1 MSSRQCIPTGRDHDT
16 YSFCV
21 WLCVNVIEVFY
32 TCKFLSFTEK
42 SYRDDYGE
50 LSPVQPDSL
59 VLMLSRFFIYY
70 YTLQIN
76 RTERTMENHLH
87 FNQILLVLMLPVIVT
102 QATFVQNTFE
112 KLEPGQNITG
122 KIGAEI
128 KARSRQECAVRQVST
143 ALEY

>member
-1 MSSRQCIPTGRDHDT
+1 
-16 YSFCV
+16 
-21 WLCVNVIEVFY
+21 
-32 TCKFLSFTEK
+32 
-42 SYRDDYGE
+42 
-50 LSPVQPDSL
+50 
-59 VLMLSRFFIYY
+59 MLSMFFIYY

-76 RTERTMENHLH
+76 RTEMTMENHLQ
-87 FNQILLVLMLPVIVT
+87 FNQILLVLLLPVIVT

-128 KARSRQECAVRQVST
+128 KARSHQECAVRQVST